1 MAADW
6 PGHRAGNDK
15 IVLAA
20 EGIGSKQAAH
30 DLEQPFHTM
39 PIRRS
44 GKLAPHPLGEGAE
57 VIFDI
62 FPGQR
67 LRPGAQRH
75 LARKRQTSET
85 DQLLVFDKDAVQRDS
100 PAPRQ
105 ARRRVDRC
113 AGFRRG
119 VERNDD
125 AFDPLCHEWLG
136 VMSGWA
142 SVGLGNAVLRASS
155 EALAA
160 KASSRAA
167 MRWLMVPAG

>member
-20 EGIGSKQAAH
+20 EGIGSKRATQ

-75 LARKRQTSET
+75 LAQEGR
-85 DQLLVFDKDAVQRDS
+85 
-100 PAPRQ
+100 PARPISSWSSIKTP
-105 ARRRVDRC
+105 C
-113 AGFRRG
+113 
-119 VERNDD
+119 
-125 AFDPLCHEWLG
+125 
-136 VMSGWA
+136 SGT
-142 SVGLGNAVLRASS
+142 
-155 EALAA
+155 
-160 KASSRAA
+160 
-167 MRWLMVPAG
+167 